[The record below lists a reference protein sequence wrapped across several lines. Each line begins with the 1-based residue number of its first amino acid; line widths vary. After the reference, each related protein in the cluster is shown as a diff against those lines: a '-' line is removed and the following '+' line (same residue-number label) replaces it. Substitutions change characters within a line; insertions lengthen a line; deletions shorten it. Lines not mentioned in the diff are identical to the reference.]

1 MASTP
6 PPYTTHPHNYNSIAQ
21 QQTIPIPV
29 VPDPLIPPIDAS
41 SPSMVST
48 SKRNLKRILP
58 IVIALA
64 LVVVIYFVW
73 NPPTPDPLSTG
84 SSVTQQNFGNSSTST
99 TKSSTTSGSGEIQVY
114 VVGAVKHPGVY
125 TLPAGA
131 RVYQLLQAAGGPL
144 PKANLIALNL
154 AATLTDGEE
163 VYVTLIGEIPPTYM
177 GGVPGPPG
185 SNITGNPTAGQLV
198 NINTAS
204 ADEMR
209 QNLRISSTTAQN
221 IVNYRLQH
229 GPFTSIDQ
237 LLQVV
242 SRSIYDKIKTQ
253 VTPEQ
258 GRTPQTACSL
268 ASY

>member
-6 PPYTTHPHNYNSIAQ
+6 PPYTTDPHNYNSVEHL
-21 QQTIPIPV
+21 QTMPV
-29 VPDPLIPPIDAS
+29 PAVSDPLNPPIDPS
-41 SPSMVST
+41 SPSTETT
-48 SKRNLKRILP
+48 SKRNLKRI
-58 IVIALA
+58 
-64 LVVVIYFVW
+64 
-73 NPPTPDPLSTG
+73 
-84 SSVTQQNFGNSSTST
+84 
-99 TKSSTTSGSGEIQVY
+99 IQVY

-144 PKANLIALNL
+144 PKANLVALNL

-185 SNITGNPTAGQLV
+185 TNITGSPTVGQLV

-209 QNLRISSTTAQN
+209 QSLHISSTTAQN
-221 IVNYRLQH
+221 IVNYRSQH

-242 SRSIYDKIKTQ
+242 SRTTYDKIKTQ
-253 VTPEQ
+253 VTV
-258 GRTPQTACSL
+258 S
-268 ASY
+268 

>member
-6 PPYTTHPHNYNSIAQ
+6 PPNTTDPHDYHSIEQ
-21 QQTIPIPV
+21 LQTMPIPV

-41 SPSMVST
+41 SPSKEST
-48 SKRNLKRILP
+48 FKRNFKRILP

-64 LVVVIYFVW
+64 LVIIIYFVW
-73 NPPTPDPLSTG
+73 NPPTPTPLSNG
-84 SSVTQQNFGNSSTST
+84 SSVTQQNFGNNSSST
-99 TKSSTTSGSGEIQVY
+99 TKSSTSSGDIQVY

-144 PKANLIALNL
+144 PKANLVALNL
-154 AATLTDGEE
+154 AATLSDGEE
-163 VYVTLIGEIPPTYM
+163 VYVTLIGEVPPTYM

-185 SNITGNPTAGQLV
+185 SNITGSPTAGKLV

-204 ADEMR
+204 VDELR
-209 QNLRISSTTAQN
+209 QSLHISSTTAQN
-221 IVNYRLQH
+221 IVNYRSQH

-242 SRSIYDKIKTQ
+242 SRTTYDKIKAE
-253 VTPEQ
+253 VTI
-258 GRTPQTACSL
+258 S
-268 ASY
+268 